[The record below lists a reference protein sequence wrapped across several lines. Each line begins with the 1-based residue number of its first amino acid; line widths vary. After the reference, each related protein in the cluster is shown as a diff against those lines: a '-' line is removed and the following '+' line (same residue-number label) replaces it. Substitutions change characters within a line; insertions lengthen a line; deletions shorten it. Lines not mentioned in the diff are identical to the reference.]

1 MRLLVKRMKNYVARR
16 IAVLAMLLCVV
27 APGIAAEN
35 MAHKRPNVVIMIAD
49 NLGFG
54 DVSAYNI
61 GTRGGMRTPNI
72 DKLAADGLQLTQ
84 FLVEPTCTASRAALM
99 TGRYSIRSGLS
110 WFADAEPNRLQAE
123 EYTLGELFD
132 DAGYTTAYVGKWHLG
147 RSLQSQPQ
155 NQGFDEWRVGFFSST
170 DGVLYPDAMAEFGA
184 PSDLQDAARSWIVEA
199 DGPGASSKLKQYD
212 FEYRK
217 QIEADI
223 AGASADIISRL
234 SEKDDPFFMVIG
246 WTRPHYPNIV
256 GSDFA
261 GKSGVGQYSDSVV
274 ELDYRVG
281 EVLNALRESGIEDDT
296 IVVFA
301 SDNGPTT
308 TTGSPS
314 ELYAGDTGPFRGEL
328 GDPYEGSLRTPAI
341 IRWPGQVEAGMSNQM
356 IAIHDFL
363 PTFASMLG
371 RELPTDR
378 PIDGIDQSDFLLAN
392 AAKSSREH
400 LLTFLGDRLVAV
412 RWRQWRMYPVEFS
425 HASGNPAAGGYQSVI
440 RELAYPQIF
449 NIEADPKEQVNLSS
463 HVGAWVLWPYEELIE
478 AYQTSIEKHPNPP
491 AVNMTVIKSE

>member
-1 MRLLVKRMKNYVARR
+1 MYLRARTLPNLSFLTTAPIFIALLALGSVTQ
-16 IAVLAMLLCVV
+16 
-27 APGIAAEN
+27 AEDIP
-35 MAHKRPNVVIMIAD
+35 HKRPNVVIMIAD

-72 DKLAADGLQLTQ
+72 DKLAADGLQMTQ
-84 FLVEPTCTASRAALM
+84 FLVEATCTASRAALM
-99 TGRYSIRSGLS
+99 TGRYSIRTGLS

-123 EYTLGELFD
+123 EYTLGELFG

-147 RSLQSQPQ
+147 RSVQSQPQ
-155 NQGFDEWRVGFFSST
+155 NQGFDEWRVGFFSSS
-170 DGVLYPDAMAEFGA
+170 DPVLYPDTMAEFGA
-184 PSDLQDAARSWIVEA
+184 PSELQDAARSWIVEA
-199 DGPGASSKLKQYD
+199 DGPGASSRLNQYD
-212 FEYRK
+212 FEYRM

-223 AGASADIISRL
+223 ASASSEIISRL
-234 SEKDDPFFMVIG
+234 SGKDDPFFMVIG
-246 WTRPHYPNIV
+246 WTRPHYPNTV

-308 TTGSPS
+308 STGSPS

-341 IRWPGQVEAGMSNQM
+341 IRWPGKVEAKMSNQM

-400 LLTFLGDRLVAV
+400 LLTFLGDRLIAV

-425 HASGNPAAGGYQSVI
+425 HATGNPSAGGYQSVV
-440 RELAYPQIF
+440 RELVYPQVF

-463 HVGAWVLWPYEELIE
+463 HVGGWVLWPYEELIA